1 MFLEDF
7 YISTK
12 LSFLICGKI
21 LSIKLLLISGAF
33 QSEVAP

>member
-21 LSIKLLLISGAF
+21 LSVKLLLISGAF